1 MSYAE
6 TDRIYKP
13 MHAMTTSARVKMAVQ
28 ENDIVAN
35 ALARAEADLDEIKR
49 NNTRAGDV
57 REIENL
63 MSAQF
68 YLSYANRRKELLD
81 NYWSAR
87 DDIAYGMEDR
97 ACIGRDAV
105 YQYYVDAYGEAQA
118 ARSGGAGDMTLDLS
132 TSPYI
137 EVAQDGQTAQGIVI
151 TMSYRADAG
160 VTDHIRSR
168 FGFDFVKEN
177 GVWKI
182 WHLRQLADIS
192 LPCTP
197 ADPAAARAQD
207 DKSAYPASNG
217 PVAAVSRDYLS
228 TAPVLPHD
236 LPQAYACWQDD
247 AVTDTPLTKR
257 VTINIE
263 EVGKALHV
271 PQTEPPLPPGMT
283 PPPGMPKMLQSDWG
297 TLPYLSLGAEEVKK
311 RAGNAGEVAFQGS
324 GASWIFTAFAAAVS
338 PAVPCIY
345 VPPLNDYV
353 RVRPLPMGDDFS
365 KESGIVL
372 NVVETDK
379 AIMVHVHE
387 AGTAKDQRELSRM
400 ISNAVLPVAAPGKDV
415 YLTGMMPNFVAVA
428 IATGY
433 SRAGARTVNIK
444 LATENAY
451 TCCISNDPEFS
462 IGTKSEPYRAF

>member
-13 MHAMTTSARVKMAVQ
+13 MHSMTTSARVKMAIQ

-35 ALARAEADLDEIKR
+35 ALTRAAADLDEIMR
-49 NNTRAGDV
+49 NTARAADI
-57 REIENL
+57 RSIENL

-68 YLSYANRRKELLD
+68 YLSYANRRKELLE
-81 NYWSAR
+81 NYWSTR
-87 DDIAYGMEDR
+87 DDIAYGMEGR
-97 ACIGRDAV
+97 ACIGREAF

-118 ARSGGAGDMTLDLS
+118 ARNGGAGDMTLDLS

-160 VTDHIRSR
+160 ICDHIRSR

-192 LPCTP
+192 LPCTL
-197 ADPAAARAQD
+197 ADPQAVRAQD

-217 PVAAVSRDYLS
+217 PVSAVSRDYLAA
-228 TAPVLPHD
+228 APALPHD
-236 LPQAYACWQDD
+236 LPQAYTCWQDD
-247 AVTDTPLTKR
+247 AVTGTPLTKR
-257 VTINIE
+257 IIINIE
-263 EVGKALHV
+263 DVGNTLNV
-271 PQTEPPLPPGMT
+271 PKTEPPLPPGMT
-283 PPPGMPKMLQSDWG
+283 PPPGTPKLSQSDWG
-297 TLPYLSLGAEEVKK
+297 TLPYLALGAEEIKK
-311 RAGNAGEVAFQGS
+311 RAGTAEEVAFQGS
-324 GASWIFTAFAAAVS
+324 GASWIFTAFANAVS

-345 VPPLNDYV
+345 VPPLNEYV
-353 RVRPLPMGDDFS
+353 RVNPLSMGNDFS

-372 NVVETDK
+372 NVVETETRIK
-379 AIMVHVHE
+379 VHVHE
-387 AGTAKDQRELSRM
+387 TGTAKDQRELSRM

-415 YLTGMMPNFVAVA
+415 YLSGMMPNFVAVA
-428 IATGY
+428 IAIGY
-433 SRAGARTVNIK
+433 SKAGARTVSIK
-444 LATENAY
+444 LSTEKSY
-451 TCCISNDPEFS
+451 TCCISNDPAIA
-462 IGTKSEPYRAF
+462 IGTKTEL